1 MNRQNESV
9 RLELLVLEVG
19 RLRIGGIHREGV
31 HLRKVD
37 RQRAG
42 SGVDAARRILIALFR
57 GRGRVGIRAVL
68 EELIAAVRFR
78 DRITGCV
85 LDRYNRGRGVLR
97 DREADP
103 RGSVLIQRDG
113 NRRKRRAVVRLL
125 LGNCE
130 RIAVLCLVARAGDR
144 VGIRACRERD
154 RLLRARAGI
163 GRLAALQDGERRR
176 RRGNME
182 GLRSGRNFPCKRGIA
197 ARFRHEAVAKER
209 RKGRFLHFR
218 VGLERAV
225 RSLDV
230 AQLLGNAC
238 QRVAVRGIRARAAA
252 DKRVSGVRTGAVFFN
267 CACRVA
273 VLNRNL
279 TCYALCFAAVVAH
292 DTGIV
297 VKAGDLSLVVAIDDL
312 VRRILCNADD
322 AADLVTAAGNITEVG
337 TALNGQCV
345 CAARTAADN
354 AADRARARNIC
365 GIHAVDDFDL
375 TVCRVG
381 HTGNTGEIA
390 CAGHRTGNLQVLNGR
405 GAVHNAKRAAG
416 HAA

>member
-1 MNRQNESV
+1 MNRQNESF

-78 DRITGCV
+78 NCITSCV
-85 LDRYNRGRGVLR
+85 LDRYKRRRGALR

-103 RGSVLIQRDG
+103 RSIVLVQRDS
-113 NRRKRRAVVRLL
+113 NLRKRRAVVRLVR
-125 LGNCE
+125 GNREC
-130 RIAVLCLVARAGDR
+130 RAGFCLVARAGDR
-144 VGIRACRERD
+144 VGIRARRERD

-182 GLRSGRNFPCKRGIA
+182 GLRSGRGLPAQNRIA
-197 ARFRHEAVAKER
+197 ARLYHKAVAEQLGKVR
-209 RKGRFLHFR
+209 RLHFR

-252 DKRVSGVRTGAVFFN
+252 DKRVSGVRAGAVFFN
-267 CACRVA
+267 CTCRVA

-279 TCYALCFAAVVAH
+279 TCYALRSASVVAH

-297 VKAGDLSLVVAIDDL
+297 VKAGDLSLVVAVDDL
-312 VRRILCNADD
+312 VRRILCNTDDTADFV
-322 AADLVTAAGNITEVG
+322 AAAGNITEVC
-337 TALNGQCV
+337 TALNGQRV
-345 CAARTAADN
+345 CAARAAADN

-365 GIHAVDDFDL
+365 GVHAVDDFDL
-375 TVCRVG
+375 TVCRIG

-405 GAVHNAKRAAG
+405 GAVHNAKRSAG

>member
-78 DRITGCV
+78 NCITSCV
-85 LDRYNRGRGVLR
+85 LDRYSRSCRALR

-130 RIAVLCLVARAGDR
+130 RIAVLCLVARAADR

-154 RLLRARAGI
+154 RLRRARTGI

-176 RRGNME
+176 RRLDVE
-182 GLRSGRNFPCKRGIA
+182 GLRSGRGLPAQNRIA
-197 ARFRHEAVAKER
+197 ARLRHKAVAEQLGKVR
-209 RKGRFLHFR
+209 RLHFR
-218 VGLERAV
+218 IGLEGAV
-225 RSLDV
+225 RPVHLAKSLR
-230 AQLLGNAC
+230 NAR
-238 QRVAVRGIRARAAA
+238 QRVAVRGVCTRAAA
-252 DKRVSGVRTGAVFFN
+252 NNRVSVVRAGAVFFN
-267 CACRVA
+267 CAGRIA
-273 VLNRNL
+273 VLNHDRARI
-279 TCYALCFAAVVAH
+279 TLCFAAVVAY
-292 DTGIV
+292 DTGII
-297 VKAGDLSLVVAIDDL
+297 VKAGDLSLVVAVDDL

-322 AADLVTAAGNITEVG
+322 TADFVVAAGNITEVC
-337 TALNGQCV
+337 TALNGQRV

-365 GIHAVDDFDL
+365 GVHAVDDFDL

-405 GAVHNAKRAAG
+405 RTVHNAKRAAG

>member
-19 RLRIGGIHREGV
+19 KLRRRGR
-31 HLRKVD
+31 HLEALDLWKLNC
-37 RQRAG
+37 QRAG
-42 SGVDAARRILIALFR
+42 REVDAARRILIALFR

-78 DRITGCV
+78 NCITSCV

-103 RGSVLIQRDG
+103 RSIVLVQRDG
-113 NRRKRRAVVRLL
+113 NLRKRRAVVRLVR
-125 LGNCE
+125 GNCE

-144 VGIRACRERD
+144 VGIRARRERD
-154 RLLRARAGI
+154 RLLRARTGI

-176 RRGNME
+176 RRLDVE

-197 ARFRHEAVAKER
+197 ARFRHEAIAEQRCKVR
-209 RKGRFLHFR
+209 RLHFR
-218 VGLERAV
+218 IGLEGAV
-225 RSLDV
+225 RPVHL
-230 AQLLGNAC
+230 AKRLRNAR
-238 QRVAVRGIRARAAA
+238 QRVAVRGVCTRAAA
-252 DKRVSGVRTGAVFFN
+252 NNRVSVVRAGAVFFN
-267 CACRVA
+267 CAGRIA
-273 VLNRNL
+273 VLNHDWARI
-279 TCYALCFAAVVAH
+279 TLCFAAVVAY
-292 DTGIV
+292 DTGII
-297 VKAGDLSLVVAIDDL
+297 VKAGDLSLVVAVDDL

-322 AADLVTAAGNITEVG
+322 TADFIVAAGNITEVG
-337 TALNGQCV
+337 AALNGQCV

-365 GIHAVDDFDL
+365 GVHAVDDFDL

>member
-1 MNRQNESV
+1 MAVGDRRVRTKLLEHVGPSLNLDLIGNALALVGKRDVGRSFVCRVKRRRDALVLKVRCFDRPVVGVRIVNGQNETG
-9 RLELLVLEVG
+9 RLELFVLEVG

-78 DRITGCV
+78 NCITSCV
-85 LDRYNRGRGVLR
+85 LDRYSRSCGALR

-103 RGSVLIQRDG
+103 RSIVLVQRDG
-113 NRRKRRAVVRLL
+113 NLRKRRAVVRLL

-144 VGIRACRERD
+144 VGIRARRERD

-197 ARFRHEAVAKER
+197 ARLRHEAVAEQRCKVR
-209 RKGRFLHFR
+209 RLHFR
-218 VGLERAV
+218 VGLEGRLIIQRYFCCQFRRRAFQRIAVDRTATPHLIAV
-225 RSLDV
+225 RDRAYRATLRERTNRIAVCNADAISDPTDNTGHIV
-230 AQLLGNAC
+230 AGSRNASC
-238 QRVAVRGIRARAAA
+238 V
-252 DKRVSGVRTGAVFFN
+252 
-267 CACRVA
+267 VA
-273 VLNRNL
+273 VLNRM
-279 TCYALCFAAVVAH
+279 C
-292 DTGIV
+292 
-297 VKAGDLSLVVAIDDL
+297 
-312 VRRILCNADD
+312 
-322 AADLVTAAGNITEVG
+322 AAGQV
-337 TALNGQCV
+337 A
-345 CAARTAADN
+345 
-354 AADRARARNIC
+354 
-365 GIHAVDDFDL
+365 
-375 TVCRVG
+375 
-381 HTGNTGEIA
+381 GNTADVSFSGY
-390 CAGHRTGNLQVLNGR
+390 
-405 GAVHNAKRAAG
+405 AAG
-416 HAA
+416 VRAVQNLK